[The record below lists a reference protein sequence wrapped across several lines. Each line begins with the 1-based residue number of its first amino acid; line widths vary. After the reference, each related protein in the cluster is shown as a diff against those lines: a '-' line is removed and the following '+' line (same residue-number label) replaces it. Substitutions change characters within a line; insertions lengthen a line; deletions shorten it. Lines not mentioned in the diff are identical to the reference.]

1 MNTYGKGRQTYMY
14 YMYLEGAKIYYSISV
29 RRNCFKFAVH
39 IAPYS
44 GSLGLSLRQ
53 YSSFSFGTEK
63 VLVFRFDPPFK
74 CTAANK
80 L

>member
-14 YMYLEGAKIYYSISV
+14 YLEGANIYYSISV
-29 RRNCFKFAVH
+29 HRNHFKFAVH

-44 GSLGLSLRQ
+44 GSLGLSLWHC
-53 YSSFSFGTEK
+53 SSFSFGTEK
-63 VLVFRFDPPFK
+63 VLVIRFDPPFK
-74 CTAANK
+74 FTAANK